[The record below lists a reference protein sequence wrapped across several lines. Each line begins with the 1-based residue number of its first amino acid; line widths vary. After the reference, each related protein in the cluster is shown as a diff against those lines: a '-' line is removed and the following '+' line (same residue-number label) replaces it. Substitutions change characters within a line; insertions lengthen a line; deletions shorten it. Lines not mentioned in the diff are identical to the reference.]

1 MVMPQYRLRS
11 TCPRATRIASIRAAT
26 ASQARSL
33 HASRALCGATKE
45 DHLDRTRLNPTS
57 TEYSKSGSDDKSAAM
72 EDAAFNPN
80 KTSPESEVATAEQ
93 ESGEGSNPLDV
104 SPGNK
109 DVSATKDPQ
118 KGGPD
123 RSPGESEGPTMRSRT
138 SGKGSPQKHGGGR
151 TGGGA
156 VP

>member
-1 MVMPQYRLRS
+1 M
-11 TCPRATRIASIRAAT
+11 
-26 ASQARSL
+26 
-33 HASRALCGATKE
+33 
-45 DHLDRTRLNPTS
+45 
-57 TEYSKSGSDDKSAAM
+57 
-72 EDAAFNPN
+72 
-80 KTSPESEVATAEQ
+80 
-93 ESGEGSNPLDV
+93 DV